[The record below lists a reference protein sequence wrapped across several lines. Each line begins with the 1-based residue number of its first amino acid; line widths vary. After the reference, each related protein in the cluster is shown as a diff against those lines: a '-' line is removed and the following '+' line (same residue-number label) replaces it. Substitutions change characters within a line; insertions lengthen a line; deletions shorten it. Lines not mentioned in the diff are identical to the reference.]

1 MRLFFETSL
10 GERILFLLKF
20 FAFWLVIFLCSRV
33 LFLFYNFSL
42 AKEVAEA
49 DYLQVFIRGLWM
61 DTSMTGYFALVASLL
76 FGLFF
81 FFCGRTLKFIFDTFT
96 FVLLLFVVP
105 IVLADVEL
113 YRNWGFRMDSTPLL
127 YLKTPLEAAA
137 SVPTALLLFY
147 LFLCTVLILG
157 VHYLFRRFISRSMV
171 RFYRGNYW
179 LFPMF
184 LFVAAVMIIPIRGGF
199 GIAPMNT
206 GKAFFSTNQFANHS
220 GINVV
225 WNVSRSLLSSKKNGM
240 QYVYMDESK
249 AKETFDKLMVVRTD
263 TTLVLDTIRP
273 NVVIIVI
280 ESFTSNLIATLGG
293 EPDVTPNFNSLT
305 KEGLL
310 FSHIYSSGFRSEK
323 GMAAIF
329 SGYPDQPQTSVV
341 KFPEKTQKLPFIS
354 KVLKGK
360 GYSTAFYYGGDLNF
374 ANMRSY
380 FMNGEFQ
387 RLVTVDDFPSEY
399 NESKW
404 GVNDGYLFN
413 RLLSDL
419 KVAKGPIFYGLFT
432 LSSHEPYEVPHKS
445 KFLTNE
451 EVGQFKN
458 SINYTDKCLG
468 DFFREVKKLPIWNS
482 TLFVIVA
489 DHGHRLPTNYAS
501 FEEGKFRIPML
512 WLGGAL
518 NVKDSVVSKTG
529 SQYDIAAT
537 LLKQLKIDK
546 SAFIFSKDI
555 LTAANNGFA
564 LYTYTDG
571 FGFVTDSSLM
581 VYDNTSNKFIVE
593 KNGDKHTGE
602 KGKALFQTYQK
613 HFSKL

>member
-1 MRLFFETSL
+1 MKVFFETSL

-20 FAFWLVIFLCSRV
+20 FAFWLAIFFFSRI
-33 LFLFYNFSL
+33 LFLFYNFQL
-42 AKEVAEA
+42 AKEVTEN
-49 DYLQVFIRGLWM
+49 DYLQVFLRGLWM

-76 FGLFF
+76 IGVFF
-81 FFCGRTLKFIFDTFT
+81 FLGGRFLKFVFDAFT
-96 FVLLLFVVP
+96 FLLLLVVVP

-127 YLKTPLEAAA
+127 YLKTPAEAAA
-137 SVPTALLLFY
+137 SLTIAYLLLY
-147 LFLCTVLILG
+147 ISLCIVLIFG
-157 VHYLFRRFISRSMV
+157 CHFLFRKLISKSMV
-171 RFYRGNYW
+171 RFYRGNFW
-179 LFPMF
+179 LFPIF
-184 LFVAAVMIIPIRGGF
+184 TFVAATMIIPIRGGF

-225 WNVSRSLLSSKKNGM
+225 WNVARSLMSSKNNDR
-240 QYVYMDESK
+240 QYAYMEEAK
-249 AKETFDKLMVVRTD
+249 AKDIVNKLMVTQSD
-263 TTLVLDTIRP
+263 TTTVLTTTKP

-280 ESFTSNLIATLGG
+280 ESFTSNLIAALGG
-293 EPDVTPNFNSLT
+293 EADVTPNFNSLA

-341 KFPEKTQKLPFIS
+341 KFPEKTQNLPFIS
-354 KVLKGK
+354 SALNDN
-360 GYSTAFYYGGDLNF
+360 GYSSAFYYGGDLNF

-380 FMNGEFQ
+380 FMNGKFK

-404 GVNDGYLFN
+404 GVNDGHLFDRFLN
-413 RLLSDL
+413 DL
-419 KVAKGPIFYGLFT
+419 KNAPTPFFYGLFT

-468 DFFREVKKLPIWNS
+468 DFFREVKKLPIWDS
-482 TLFVIVA
+482 TLFIIVA
-489 DHGHRLPTNYAS
+489 DHGHRLPSSYSS

-518 NVKDSVVSKTG
+518 SVKDSIVSKTG

-537 LLKQLKIDK
+537 LLRQLKIDR
-546 SAFIFSKDI
+546 SAFVFSKDI
-555 LTAANNGFA
+555 LSAANNGFA

-571 FGFVTDSSLM
+571 FGFVTDTSLM

-593 KNGDKHTGE
+593 RNGDNETGQ